1 MSARKTSPGRP
12 LTADKP
18 RTDRVEI
25 FFTPAERDRINAAL
39 NGESRSNWIRRIV
52 LDRLGETS

>member
-1 MSARKTSPGRP
+1 MTTRKTSPGRP
-12 LTADKP
+12 LTASVA
-18 RTDRVEI
+18 RTVRVEI
-25 FFTPAERDRINAAL
+25 FFTPAERDRINDAL